1 MIKVCKRVFLLL
13 LGYFIFF
20 TGMDVLA
27 LSDVS
32 IGVSEVTPGVKIC
45 TKSSIFSDKAFLYGW
60 NSNSSISAWPGEEM
74 TLNEDGYYCYT
85 VKENNTFSNVVF
97 NNNFNAQTID
107 LSTIK
112 DNGNLVN
119 NYLYIFNDMYD
130 GKYIGEWYI
139 YDKSGLLTL
148 LSSASS
154 KIDNRLKYTKSTYN
168 TLKNEYDIST
178 GIINYENPYDSSD
191 SPLIVNRDDS
201 SGTSVYSSPYIDAYN
216 RLSNAIG
223 GLSKRLP
230 IVVNDD
236 IITGVVE
243 AKYVD
248 NADNEN
254 YVISI
259 DAQPISGYKL
269 NTIKASVIT
278 GYNDSEPVLGD
289 ELTVSKVGD
298 KYQAIYSEDISNNYK
313 GIYID
318 ASFSKKVYKI
328 SFTVD
333 KNGKVVYV
341 KDGNEFDINDVVEV
355 EHGDDFL
362 ARIIAN
368 DGYILKSATVNG
380 SAAEITDNYLNI
392 KNVGTDQHVELSFT
406 LKTYNV
412 SIDDVN
418 YVFPHGTTYDEIV
431 SKVNPSKDGYVFI
444 GFVDKD
450 KNRVSKDYVVKAND
464 SLYTLFND
472 KNEIINPETGMNV
485 LKVIV
490 LFTFIIILLYINGK
504 NIEKRKKKKI

>member
-1 MIKVCKRVFLLL
+1 M
-13 LGYFIFF
+13 
-20 TGMDVLA
+20 
-27 LSDVS
+27 S
-32 IGVSEVTPGVKIC
+32 ILIH
-45 TKSSIFSDKAFLYGW
+45 LY
-60 NSNSSISAWPGEEM
+60 
-74 TLNEDGYYCYT
+74 
-85 VKENNTFSNVVF
+85 
-97 NNNFNAQTID
+97 
-107 LSTIK
+107 
-112 DNGNLVN
+112 
-119 NYLYIFNDMYD
+119 
-130 GKYIGEWYI
+130 
-139 YDKSGLLTL
+139 
-148 LSSASS
+148 
-154 KIDNRLKYTKSTYN
+154 RH
-168 TLKNEYDIST
+168 
-178 GIINYENPYDSSD
+178 
-191 SPLIVNRDDS
+191 
-201 SGTSVYSSPYIDAYN
+201 
-216 RLSNAIG
+216 
-223 GLSKRLP
+223 
-230 IVVNDD
+230 
-236 IITGVVE
+236 
-243 AKYVD
+243 
-248 NADNEN
+248 
-254 YVISI
+254 
-259 DAQPISGYKL
+259 
-269 NTIKASVIT
+269 
-278 GYNDSEPVLGD
+278 
-289 ELTVSKVGD
+289 
-298 KYQAIYSEDISNNYK
+298 NYK

-328 SFTVD
+328 NFTVD

-392 KNVGTDQHVELSFT
+392 KNVGADQHVELSFT

-431 SKVNPSKDGYVFI
+431 SKVNPSKDGYVFV